1 MKTITLLAFA
11 GLFSLYTTSAQTP
24 AQLFK
29 TIREITPEEEVYS
42 IVPVELEF
50 DSTDSNAWFPDLKN
64 YVAEHAQYPSS
75 AHESGLEGVVEA
87 EATVGADGY
96 LTDIEVVKGLN
107 QSCDNVV
114 KRLLSEMPAW
124 NPARRNGQPIKQ
136 RVTVRVRFRLQP
148 F

>member
-11 GLFSLYTTSAQTP
+11 GLLASSVANAQTNFQP
-24 AQLFK
+24 SK
-29 TIREITPEEEVYS
+29 TAHLSNSKEEVHS
-42 IVPVELEF
+42 TVPVELEF

-75 AHESGLEGVVEA
+75 AHENGLEGVVEA
-87 EATVGADGY
+87 EATVGTDGC

-136 RVTVRVRFRLQP
+136 RVTVRVRFKLQP

>member
-11 GLFSLYTTSAQTP
+11 GLLASSVANAQTNFQP
-24 AQLFK
+24 SK
-29 TIREITPEEEVYS
+29 TAHLITPEEEVDF
-42 IVPVELEF
+42 IVPDELKY
-50 DSTDSNAWFPDLKN
+50 DSNDTNAWFPDLQN
-64 YVAEHAQYPSS
+64 YISEHAQYPSS

-87 EATVGADGY
+87 EATVGTDGC
-96 LTDIEVVKGLN
+96 LTDIEIVKGLN

-124 NPARRNGQPIKQ
+124 NPARRNGKPIKQ
-136 RVTVRVRFRLQP
+136 RVTVRIRFRLQP